1 MRMSSRVGVF
11 RHILIGLLAFNLL
24 AGCRAEPD
32 EEALRRVL
40 GEMEE
45 AIESGKSGDFIERLS
60 TDFSGQ
66 DGMDARQLRGTLL
79 ALSMRHEKL
88 GVTLGPTTVK
98 LFGERATVAVEVLAT
113 GGSWMPQTGQMFDI
127 ESSWKRVDGDWVCFA
142 ASWKARW

>member
-1 MRMSSRVGVF
+1 MKLSSMIGISRCL
-11 RHILIGLLAFNLL
+11 LIALLVATVL

-32 EEALRRVL
+32 EDALRRVL
-40 GEMEE
+40 SEMEA
-45 AIESGKSGDFIERLS
+45 AIESGKSGDFIDRLS
-60 TDFSGQ
+60 SDFSGQ
-66 DGMDARQLRGTLL
+66 DGMDARQLRATLL

-88 GVTLGPTTVK
+88 GVTLGPITVK

-113 GGSWMPQTGQMFDI
+113 GGSWMPQTGQMFNI